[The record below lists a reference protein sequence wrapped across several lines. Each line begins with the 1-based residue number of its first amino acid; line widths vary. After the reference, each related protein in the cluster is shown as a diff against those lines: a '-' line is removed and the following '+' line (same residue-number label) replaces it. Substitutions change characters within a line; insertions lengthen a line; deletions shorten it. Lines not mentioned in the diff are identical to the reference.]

1 MTTLERLDAW
11 RDGGVITDAQHA
23 TLAEIVRRD
32 RFSVFVELNAI
43 LYIGVIA
50 MVAGI
55 GWTARE
61 FSSSLGDVVILAIL
75 SLLIA
80 LSFGYCFV
88 KAPAY
93 SNHETESPSFGFDYV
108 LYFACLVLSATLAFA
123 ETQFA
128 IFHGWHQHLLIASLV
143 FGVLAY
149 RFDNRLVLS
158 LALSTL
164 AGYLG
169 LRLSGFNTFD
179 TDLLRIAGFCY
190 GAFLIGIGVLLKRI
204 AIKPHFLDVYLQ
216 LGANAVLL
224 AAVSGVLDGDAGWA
238 YLLTLLILSAASIY
252 LGIHFKR
259 FAFVAYGTLFGY
271 FGLSIRLLDA
281 MGGVTTALLYFVIT
295 GSVVVYAL
303 VVVARRFGRDE

>member
-11 RDGGVITDAQHA
+11 RDDGVISDAQHA
-23 TLAEIVRRD
+23 TLSEIVRRD

-43 LYIGVIA
+43 LYIGVVSL
-50 MVAGI
+50 VAGI
-55 GWTARE
+55 GWMARD
-61 FSSSLGDVVILAIL
+61 FSSSLGDVVILAGL
-75 SLLIA
+75 ALLIV
-80 LSFGYCFV
+80 LSRGYCFV

-108 LYFACLVLSATLAFA
+108 LYFAGLVLSATLAFA
-123 ETQFA
+123 ETRFA
-128 IFHGWHQHLLIASLV
+128 IFHSWHPHLLIASLV

-158 LALSTL
+158 LSLSTL

-169 LRLSGFNTFD
+169 LRLSVFDTFD
-179 TDLLRIAGFCY
+179 SDQLRIAGVFY
-190 GAFLIGIGVLLKRI
+190 GAFLLGIGVLLKRV

-216 LGANAVLL
+216 LGANAMLL
-224 AAVSGVLDGDAGWA
+224 AAVSGVLDGDAGWG
-238 YLLTLLILSAASIY
+238 YLLALLILSAASIY

-271 FGLSIRLLDA
+271 AGLSIRLLDA
-281 MGGVTTALLYFVIT
+281 MGGLTTALMYFVIT
-295 GSVVVYAL
+295 GSLVVFAL